1 MSCFFV
7 PRAITEF
14 VGVTAIDT
22 SVAAVTVRAVDPETL
37 PFVALMAVVP
47 TATLVA
53 KPSLPE
59 ALDTVAT
66 ATFVEAQATVVVRS
80 WVELSE

>member
-1 MSCFFV
+1 MFV
-7 PRAITEF
+7 PRATTEF

-22 SVAAVTVRAVDPETL
+22 SVAAVTIRAVDPETL
-37 PFVALMAVVP
+37 PNVAAMVVVP
-47 TATLVA
+47 IATLVA

-66 ATFVEAQATVVVRS
+66 ATFVEDQVTAVVRS